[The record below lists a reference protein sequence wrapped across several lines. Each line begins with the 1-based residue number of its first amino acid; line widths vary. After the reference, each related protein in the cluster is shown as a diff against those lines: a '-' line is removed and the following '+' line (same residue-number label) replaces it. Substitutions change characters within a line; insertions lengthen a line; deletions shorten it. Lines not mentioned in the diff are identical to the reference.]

1 MDITN
6 LTKEQRAELLAQ
18 LSEEKKREEALVQ
31 QRRESYKELVD
42 DTVKESV
49 KKLTALSAE
58 MMRVKQEVFDSFA
71 TLIKANNELYR
82 VKLKRHSD
90 SFTSSDGSMCVTLGN
105 RTNEGWDDTVKAGI
119 EMVKEYMASLAT
131 NEETAI
137 LIETI
142 MGLLSQS
149 KGSKG
154 TLKANKVL
162 ELERLAVKSQDTK
175 FLEGI
180 KVIKDAYRPIP
191 TCQFIS
197 VKLKNKEGKE
207 EQLPLSLSNM

>member
-71 TLIKANNELYR
+71 TLIKAKNELYR

>member
-1 MDITN
+1 MNIDN
-6 LTKEQRAELLAQ
+6 LTKEERAELLAR

-42 DTVKESV
+42 ETVRAAV
-49 KKLTALSAE
+49 AKLTVLSNE
-58 MMRVKQEVFDSFA
+58 MLRVKQEVFNDFS
-71 TLIKANNELYR
+71 TLIASKNELFN
-82 VKLKRHSD
+82 VKINRQTD
-90 SFTSSDGSMCVTLGN
+90 SFTTSDGSMSVTLGN
-105 RTNEGWDDTVKAGI
+105 RTNEGWDDTVDAGI

-131 NEETAI
+131 NAETAM

-142 MGLLSQS
+142 MGLLS
-149 KGSKG
+149 KDRKG

-162 ELERLAVKSQDTK
+162 ELERLAVKSQDAK

-197 VKLKNKEGKE
+197 VKLKDKEGKE
-207 EQLPLSLSNM
+207 IQLPLSLSSL

>member
-71 TLIKANNELYR
+71 TLIKAKNELFR
-82 VKLKRHSD
+82 VKMNRQSD

-105 RTNEGWDDTVKAGI
+105 RTNEGWDDTVDAGI
-119 EMVKEYMASLAT
+119 EMVKEYMASLVT
-131 NEETAI
+131 NEETAM

-142 MGLLSQS
+142 MGLLS
-149 KGSKG
+149 KDRKG

-197 VKLKNKEGKE
+197 VKLKNKEGKKE
-207 EQLPLSLSNM
+207 ELPLSLSNM